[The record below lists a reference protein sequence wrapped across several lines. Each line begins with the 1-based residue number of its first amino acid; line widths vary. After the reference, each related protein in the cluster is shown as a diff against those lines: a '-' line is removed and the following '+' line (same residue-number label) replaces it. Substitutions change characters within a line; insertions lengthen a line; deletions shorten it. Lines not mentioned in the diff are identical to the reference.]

1 MWASHPGQAVE
12 RSTPAPVV
20 TRWTRRRRWGRAA
33 AIGGWLA
40 LVVGACSTGE
50 SGLTTATSV
59 RRAPTASVTE
69 PDPVTN
75 VVERDSALTSMR
87 EHVSLLERGDWA
99 GAWATLHPT
108 QQQLVDQASFASC
121 AQRRWGQALD
131 VTEVH
136 VTSIRGGTFGVPGTA
151 EEGSGF
157 RIEVRVVGRD
167 AGGPFDAPSTFI
179 EVKVAETWRWTVR
192 DPAAYQADRCPAD
205 DDALT

>member
-1 MWASHPGQAVE
+1 ME
-12 RSTPAPVV
+12 RARPAPVV
-20 TRWTRRRRWGRAA
+20 ARWNRRPSWGQVA
-33 AIGGWLA
+33 AIVGWLA
-40 LVVGACSTGE
+40 LVASACGAADEGG
-50 SGLTTATSV
+50 GLTTATSAR

-75 VVERDSALTSMR
+75 VVERENALTSMR
-87 EHVSLLERGDWA
+87 EQVNLLERADWA
-99 GAWATLHPT
+99 GAWAKLHPT

-136 VTSIRGGTFGVPGTA
+136 VTSIRGGTFDVPGTA

-167 AGGPFDAPSTFI
+167 AGGPFDAPSTFL
-179 EVKVAETWRWTVR
+179 EFKVAEGWRWTVR
-192 DPAAYQADRCPAD
+192 DPAAYQADRCPGD
-205 DDALT
+205 NDSLT